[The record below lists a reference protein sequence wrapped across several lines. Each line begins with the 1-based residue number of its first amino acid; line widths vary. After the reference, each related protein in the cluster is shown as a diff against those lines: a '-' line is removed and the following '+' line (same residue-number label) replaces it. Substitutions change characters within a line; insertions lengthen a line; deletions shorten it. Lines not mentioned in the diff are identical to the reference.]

1 MDCIL
6 SLSNGAFKNEGNIE
20 EFHKSAKT
28 FLEKTFKGRCVSA
41 VIHLDETTPHIHAI
55 ILPLDKKDGKWKL
68 NARKLFSKTTLS
80 DYQKKYYNHMKNV
93 FPKLNPPLHG
103 RKACHN
109 SIKHYYNSINTSLE
123 RTIELK
129 SKIENINTNE
139 YYAKNHGE
147 IELESIK
154 KLKI

>member
-1 MDCIL
+1 
-6 SLSNGAFKNEGNIE
+6 
-20 EFHKSAKT
+20 
-28 FLEKTFKGRCVSA
+28 
-41 VIHLDETTPHIHAI
+41 
-55 ILPLDKKDGKWKL
+55 
-68 NARKLFSKTTLS
+68 
-80 DYQKKYYNHMKNV
+80 MKNV

-103 RKACHN
+103 RKVCHN